1 VLDEVSFIGQNAK
14 TLSLCSA
21 LNVVIDCE
29 SVVAEAAKD
38 WIQTH
43 ELCLWEYS
51 MEHHKTPAKIAVR
64 VGLPTYTAQ
73 EVLDVRIDWDIGK

>member
-1 VLDEVSFIGQNAK
+1 
-14 TLSLCSA
+14 
-21 LNVVIDCE
+21 
-29 SVVAEAAKD
+29 
-38 WIQTH
+38 
-43 ELCLWEYS
+43 